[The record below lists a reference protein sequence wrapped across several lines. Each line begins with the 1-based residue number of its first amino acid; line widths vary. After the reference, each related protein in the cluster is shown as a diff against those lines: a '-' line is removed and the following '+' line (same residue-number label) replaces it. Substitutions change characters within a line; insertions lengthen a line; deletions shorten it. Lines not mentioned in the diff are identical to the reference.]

1 MDRRSKL
8 EEQRNLTIAGPGWQW
23 THPWRQCF
31 SRGKLY
37 TMLANPVF
45 ICRIRQRNQVHP
57 GQHGP
62 IVDAA
67 LCDGVRQRRDKRA
80 SSD

>member
-1 MDRRSKL
+1 MAVDSPQAAVL
-8 EEQRNLTIAGPGWQW
+8 LAQQAL
-23 THPWRQCF
+23 H
-31 SRGKLY
+31 L
-37 TMLANPVF
+37 LANPVF
-45 ICRIRQRNQVHP
+45 VCRIRQRNQVHP